1 MALLCNLIR
10 DQPASSADDMASLGP
25 KSTVLLIPVRLKLL
39 FQILN
44 SNCYFLLLTVNY
56 TSFIIMSG
64 KKLVNKRI
72 RILWE
77 PTWYNT
83 TVTRYKRSRHFI
95 EYDDNREEEWLD
107 LDDVQ
112 FELELTAATGTPV
125 SGTVTLLQ
133 HLSTHL

>member
-1 MALLCNLIR
+1 M
-10 DQPASSADDMASLGP
+10 
-25 KSTVLLIPVRLKLL
+25 
-39 FQILN
+39 F
-44 SNCYFLLLTVNY
+44 
-56 TSFIIMSG
+56 G